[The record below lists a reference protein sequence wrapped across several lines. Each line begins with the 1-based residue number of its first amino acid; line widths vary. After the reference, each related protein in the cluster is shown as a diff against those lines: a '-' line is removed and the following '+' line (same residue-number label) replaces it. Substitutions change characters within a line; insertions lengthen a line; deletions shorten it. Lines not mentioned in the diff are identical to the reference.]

1 MPNPKTPSNPLTN
14 NDTRNSRWNTFKSIS
29 NVNKSSKGLSIN
41 KKPLWLDLI
50 AVIMPV
56 LFFSVAIKIY
66 SNELLLINLMIY
78 VVLAQGINVSYGFTG
93 YLPFGYVGFFGTGAY
108 AASLS
113 ILFFHFPAILAVV
126 VGGIVAA
133 LFGLL
138 LSPLLRLSGSYFAI
152 ATLAAA
158 EAIFAIIGNPSLAS
172 ITKGPY
178 GIDIG
183 AVYNS
188 GASYTAAVVLVGLAM
203 LVVVLLNRSNLGLAL
218 RSIRN
223 DPVSAEMAGVN
234 VVRERMFAW
243 IIAAIFAGLA
253 GGIFAWAISVFYPSA
268 VFDLS
273 TSVFAIVFA
282 LFGGVGTVYGP
293 LVGTVILFGLYSFI
307 GISQPQ
313 DFQVIYG
320 LLIVALVLFV
330 PGGLAGIINT
340 LRSKRSIDT
349 PKGTIDG

>member
-1 MPNPKTPSNPLTN
+1 MPDPKGSSNSLLTPRSGKG
-14 NDTRNSRWNTFKSIS
+14 RWNIFNPSASGNNI
-29 NVNKSSKGLSIN
+29 NPGLEIN
-41 KKPLWLDLI
+41 KKPLWVDLI
-50 AVIMPV
+50 AVLLPV
-56 LFFSVAIKIY
+56 LFFSLAIKVY
-66 SNELLLINLMIY
+66 SNELLLINVMLYI
-78 VVLAQGINVSYGFTG
+78 VLAQGINVSYGFTG

-113 ILFFHFPAILAVV
+113 ILFLHFPAVLAVV
-126 VGGIVAA
+126 VGGVVAA

-172 ITKGPY
+172 VTKGPY

-183 AVYNS
+183 SVYNS
-188 GASYTAAVVLVGLAM
+188 GASYTSAVVLVGLVM
-203 LVVVLLNRSNLGLAL
+203 LIVVLLNRSNLGLAL

-223 DPVSAEMAGVN
+223 DPVSAAMAGVN
-234 VVRERMFAW
+234 VVRERMIAW
-243 IIAAIFAGLA
+243 IIAAVFAGLA

-282 LFGGVGTVYGP
+282 LFGGVGSVYGP
-293 LVGTVILFGLYSFI
+293 LVGAVILYGLYSFI

-313 DFQVIYG
+313 YFQVIYG

-330 PGGLAGIINT
+330 PGGLAGMVKALT
-340 LRSKRSIDT
+340 KKRSQHP
-349 PKGTIDG
+349 PKGVIDG